1 MTLAFSKEIPTFTE
15 IKDAF
20 ECAETVMETEGQALT
35 QKEYDFIESVL
46 KQYNTKKFLSNKQI
60 VWILSIYDDYMNRL

>member
-20 ECAETVMETEGQALT
+20 ECAETVMKTEG
-35 QKEYDFIESVL
+35 
-46 KQYNTKKFLSNKQI
+46 
-60 VWILSIYDDYMNRL
+60 